1 MSPPD
6 RQTPIQ
12 AVVWMASGAQGH
24 TTQTITT
31 PNEALNAVLAN
42 LKAGPHIDRTTLKR
56 IPPALLIAVEVT
68 VAPASP

>member
-1 MSPPD
+1 
-6 RQTPIQ
+6 
-12 AVVWMASGAQGH
+12 MASGAQGH
-24 TTQTITT
+24 QTITT

>member
-1 MSPPD
+1 
-6 RQTPIQ
+6 
-12 AVVWMASGAQGH
+12 MASGAQGH

-31 PNEALNAVLAN
+31 PNEALNAVFAN